1 MTEHHEPIGPA
12 LERQRRE
19 RKKKERPDA
28 LITLFI
34 VVALPL
40 SIALNVLI
48 VWMTFRILRRICEW
62 IF

>member
-19 RKKKERPDA
+19 RKKKERQDA

>member
-1 MTEHHEPIGPA
+1 MTEHHESIGPA
-12 LERQRRE
+12 LERGRRE
-19 RKKKERPDA
+19 RKKKERQDA